1 MEKDNRVIVFYIKI
15 WKEIVNTNENEIIHI
30 KIIKKYTKH
39 GSLLIKIQPP
49 LANHHALHTP
59 SLPERQIGHVL
70 RGAPG
75 RPSGA
80 HQVPTEHRDS
90 RRSRLVGSEQEGRAA
105 DRGPYCPDLHG
116 AGRH

>member
-1 MEKDNRVIVFYIKI
+1 MEVFYIKNMERNS
-15 WKEIVNTNENEIIHI
+15 KYKRKRDYPHQNY
-30 KIIKKYTKH
+30 KKCTKH